1 MIWYVALGGGVGS
14 VLRFLLGRLIQDRA
28 GGVFPWGTL
37 LVNIAGSFLLGFLM
51 EYALATPVISRET
64 RAMLTTGFCGGFT
77 TFSTFSYETMTLMRD
92 GDYRGAGLY
101 IGLSLVL
108 SVAAM
113 FGGLILARE
122 LLALRRAL

>member
-14 VLRFLLGRLIQDRA
+14 ALRFLLGRLIQDRA
-28 GGVFPWGTL
+28 GGIFPWGTL

-51 EYALATPVISRET
+51 EYALATPVVSREV
-64 RAMLTTGFCGGFT
+64 RAMLTTGLCGGFT

-101 IGLSLVL
+101 VGLSLVL
-108 SVAAM
+108 SLAAM

-122 LLALRRAL
+122 ILALRRAL